1 MSLQQRYKPERKHKI
16 SYIIPYRK
24 TASVVPVANDNN
36 KSIDIN
42 QISLS
47 FDPDRKITLKS
58 LGNYLRH
65 TRGSQIH
72 NGNVNSSRR
81 HGGKITK
88 NTKKYKPRKNRT
100 KRRKYKLVNKTL
112 KKN

>member
-1 MSLQQRYKPERKHKI
+1 MSLQQRSKPERKHKI

-24 TASVVPVANDNN
+24 TASVVPVAKDN

-65 TRGSQIH
+65 TRGSQVH
-72 NGNVNSSRR
+72 NGNVNSSIR

-88 NTKKYKPRKNRT
+88 NTKKYKSRKNRT
-100 KRRKYKLVNKTL
+100 KRRKYKFVNKTL

>member
-1 MSLQQRYKPERKHKI
+1 MSLQQRSKPERKHKT

-24 TASVVPVANDNN
+24 NASVVPVANDNN

-42 QISLS
+42 QITLS

-72 NGNVNSSRR
+72 NENTKSSRHR
-81 HGGKITK
+81 GGKINK
-88 NTKKYKPRKNRT
+88 KTKKHKSRKNRT